1 MQASKCSC
9 VSVCV
14 RVWPLTPVACSLS
27 PTSCVRS
34 SVLPGCC
41 SPAPQKAFPG
51 FALLCCLS
59 FMSPSLFGP
68 RVSSHP
74 TSSDC
79 LSFLFLLCV
88 TCNLFH
94 VVWFLNCVWFL
105 KIHCFLTNRLFPTP
119 HPQPSTPTP
128 CMVKLCCDIN
138 KAQSLTRSGALRS
151 GPCSRLQL
159 PKHLRDG
166 ASSSPH

>member
-1 MQASKCSC
+1 MHEGKRRWAQTTLFTLCRLPSVAVCQC
-9 VSVCV
+9 VC
-14 RVWPLTPVACSLS
+14 VWPLTPVACPLP
-27 PTSCVRS
+27 PTSCVCF

-68 RVSSHP
+68 HVSYHP

-94 VVWFLNCVWFL
+94 VVWFLNYVWFL
-105 KIHCFLTNRLFPTP
+105 KIHFFLTNRLFPTP
-119 HPQPSTPTP
+119 PPNRQPP
-128 CMVKLCCDIN
+128 CMV
-138 KAQSLTRSGALRS
+138 
-151 GPCSRLQL
+151 
-159 PKHLRDG
+159 
-166 ASSSPH
+166 